1 MRQGWKRLRTIAQVL
16 ILGSLTLAGSNPA
29 AAGGKPIPDNR
40 LGIATAPLLLLTRP
54 EVVSDL
60 EMSDA
65 QSLAAEEAIA
75 RLYNRAASIRG
86 KTGAAAIAAR
96 KLIDQEQI
104 QWLEANLSDRQRE
117 RLLQIELQWEGAS
130 ALVTRPILSDTLR
143 LTPEQKS
150 QLTSGKQKRDQA
162 RKSNPVAYKMIEDQ
176 WSRQALTI
184 LDETQRDLWK
194 AMLGHPLPFHIA
206 AETTSTSTPTAK
218 K

>member
-86 KTGAAAIAAR
+86 KTGAAAIAA
-96 KLIDQEQI
+96 
-104 QWLEANLSDRQRE
+104 
-117 RLLQIELQWEGAS
+117 
-130 ALVTRPILSDTLR
+130 
-143 LTPEQKS
+143 
-150 QLTSGKQKRDQA
+150 
-162 RKSNPVAYKMIEDQ
+162 
-176 WSRQALTI
+176 
-184 LDETQRDLWK
+184 
-194 AMLGHPLPFHIA
+194 
-206 AETTSTSTPTAK
+206 STSTAPHT
-218 K
+218 